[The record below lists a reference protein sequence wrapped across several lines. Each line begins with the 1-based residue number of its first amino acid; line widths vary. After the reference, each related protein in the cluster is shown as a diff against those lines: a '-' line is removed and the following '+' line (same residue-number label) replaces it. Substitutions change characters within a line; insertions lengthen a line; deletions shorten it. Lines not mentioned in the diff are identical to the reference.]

1 MPKVSEAHREARR
14 HEIARAA
21 LRCFARKGF
30 AATSMADIIAES
42 GLSAGAI
49 YGHYKSKDELITLAI
64 GEVLDVQF
72 GELEAARTRTPM
84 PTPGEIV
91 RVVVNGLHHEIGDLS
106 LLVQIWAHAAVEP
119 AVGSTLAAI
128 GERVKRIFSDYLRTW
143 YVTELNS
150 SAEDAEHAAELYS
163 WLYVGIVQGYIVQ
176 SSIFIH
182 FDGDA
187 YLDAVEAMVPAIGR
201 TLAQPQQQG

>member
-30 AATSMADIIAES
+30 AATSIADIIAES

-72 GELEAARTRTPM
+72 GELEAAQAQRPM
-84 PTPGEIV
+84 PSPGEIV
-91 RVVVNGLHHEIGDLS
+91 RVVVNGLEHEIGDLG
-106 LLVQIWAHAAVEP
+106 LLVQVWAHAAVEP
-119 AVGSTLAAI
+119 AVGSTLATI
-128 GERVKRIFSDYLRTW
+128 GERVKRIFSDYVRTW
-143 YVTELNS
+143 YLVELGSTED
-150 SAEDAEHAAELYS
+150 DAEHAAELYS
-163 WLYVGIVQGYIVQ
+163 WVYVGVVQGYIVQ

-182 FDGDA
+182 FDADS
-187 YLDAVEAMVPAIGR
+187 YLGAIAALEPTFARTPTASHPAG
-201 TLAQPQQQG
+201 

>member
-1 MPKVSEAHREARR
+1 MPKVTDAHREARR
-14 HEIARAA
+14 HEIATAA

-64 GEVLDVQF
+64 MEVLDLRF
-72 GELEAARTRTPM
+72 GELEFAQTQTPM
-84 PTPGEIV
+84 PSPGEMV
-91 RVVVNGLHHEIGDLS
+91 RVVMSGLQHEVGELS
-106 LLVQIWAHAAVEP
+106 ILVQIWAHAAVEP
-119 AVGSTLAAI
+119 GVKSTLARV
-128 GERVKRIFSDYLRTW
+128 GDRVKKIFHDYLRTW
-143 YVTELNS
+143 YLKELGLPE
-150 SAEDAEHAAELYS
+150 AEAERGAQLYS
-163 WLYVGIVQGYIVQ
+163 GLYVGIVQGYIVQ

-187 YLDAVEAMVPAIGR
+187 YLDAAAAMVPA
-201 TLAQPQQQG
+201 L